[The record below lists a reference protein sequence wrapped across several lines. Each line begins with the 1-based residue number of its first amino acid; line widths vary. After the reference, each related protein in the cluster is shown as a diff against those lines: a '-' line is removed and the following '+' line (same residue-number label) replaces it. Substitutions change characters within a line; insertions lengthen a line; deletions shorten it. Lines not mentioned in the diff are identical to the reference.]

1 LPAAHLGK
9 RASIAL
15 RGAHRIGAEE
25 KGMLSIASI
34 LVVVERNEDA
44 LPVFTKACTLARHFG
59 ARLELFMCDA
69 ERGYALRHAYDQ
81 AGAAAAAASLVDDA
95 RRYLE
100 ALRRAVDVP
109 ELGITV
115 DASCESPM
123 YQGIVQKVL
132 MTGPDLVVKAIG
144 SGDAARPGPSLNDW
158 HLART
163 CPVPLLFMGRQP
175 WRPSPRIAASVDPTD
190 DETPGFA
197 RQIVD
202 AARRFASGCHGELD
216 LLFGR
221 ADAIEVA
228 TGDAAAGDAAAGEG
242 LRRLALEF
250 RVPPAQVFT
259 LAGDPPQ
266 VLPAFV
272 AAQHYDVVALGAL
285 THRQGIAG
293 LVGTL
298 TDALL
303 QSACCDFL
311 LLKPGTYVRL
321 PGSPARSAATGQERC

>member
-1 LPAAHLGK
+1 
-9 RASIAL
+9 
-15 RGAHRIGAEE
+15 
-25 KGMLSIASI
+25 MFSIASI

-59 ARLELFMCDA
+59 ARLELFMCDS

-81 AGAAAAAASLVDDA
+81 SGSSSAASALVGEA
-95 RRYLE
+95 RGYLD

-109 ELGITV
+109 EVEIAV

-132 MTGPDLVVKAIG
+132 LAGPDLVIKAIG
-144 SGDAARPGPSLNDW
+144 AGNGGSRPGPSLNDW

-163 CPVPLLFMGRQP
+163 CPVPLLFMGRRP
-175 WRPSPRIAASVDPTD
+175 WRPVPRVAASVDPTD
-190 DETPGFA
+190 HETPGFA

-202 AARRFASGCHGELD
+202 TARRFATGCHGELD
-216 LLFGR
+216 LVFGHANPVDVARDEAASSGLR
-221 ADAIEVA
+221 AL
-228 TGDAAAGDAAAGEG
+228 AGEFG
-242 LRRLALEF
+242 
-250 RVPPAQVFT
+250 VPPAQAFT
-259 LAGDPPQ
+259 LVGDPPQ

-272 AAQHYDVVALGAL
+272 SRQHYDVVALGAL
-285 THRQGIAG
+285 THRQGITG

-303 QSACCDFL
+303 QSASCDFL
-311 LLKPGTYVRL
+311 LLKPGTYTRHCEQA
-321 PGSPARSAATGQERC
+321 PRAAAVG

>member
-1 LPAAHLGK
+1 
-9 RASIAL
+9 
-15 RGAHRIGAEE
+15 
-25 KGMLSIASI
+25 MLSIASI

-81 AGAAAAAASLVDDA
+81 AGAATAAASLVDDA
-95 RRYLE
+95 RGYLE
-100 ALRRAVDVP
+100 ALKRAVDVP
-109 ELGITV
+109 ELQITV

-132 MTGPDLVVKAIG
+132 MTGPDLVVKSIG
-144 SGDAARPGPSLNDW
+144 AGDGSRPGPSLNDW

-163 CPVPLLFMGRQP
+163 CPVPLLFMGRRP
-175 WRPSPRIAASVDPTD
+175 WRPSPRIAASIDPTD

-202 AARRFASGCHGELD
+202 TARRFASGCHGELE
-216 LLFGR
+216 LVFGR
-221 ADAIEVA
+221 AES
-228 TGDAAAGDAAAGEG
+228 AGVSLRDVPEG
-242 LRRLALEF
+242 TELQRLGSEF
-250 RVPPAQVFT
+250 GVPPARVFT
-259 LAGDPPQ
+259 LVGDPPK

-272 AAQHYDVVALGAL
+272 GDQHYDVVALGAL
-285 THRQGIAG
+285 THRQGITG

-303 QSACCDFL
+303 QSASCDFL
-311 LLKPGTYVRL
+311 LLKPGTYTRL
-321 PGSPARSAATGQERC
+321 AEPVARPAAGRR